1 MEVDCDVD
9 QDLMAKFSSLGTTD
23 REVLIMELQKLLD
36 FQLNQSGCAF
46 FLDMA
51 NWNLQAAIGAFYDF
65 NCSNDKLPSMSFVR
79 DVTIGEGESVPP
91 NTAFVKT
98 WRLQNTG
105 TEKWPNGV
113 FLKFTGG
120 DQLGPV
126 SSVTVQPLDPGEC
139 VDVSV
144 NMFAPDRT
152 GMFQGQWRMCTPTG
166 SSYFGDVI
174 WVILS
179 VDVGGLL
186 GVTQQLSHLGEEFG
200 SPERAPQATQANP
213 FSPTTPVGHS
223 PQVNFTV
230 PHNSPCSIQG
240 SPFRRSLFDS
250 TVTAYC

>member
-200 SPERAPQATQANP
+200 S
-213 FSPTTPVGHS
+213 
-223 PQVNFTV
+223 
-230 PHNSPCSIQG
+230 
-240 SPFRRSLFDS
+240 
-250 TVTAYC
+250 